1 MNPNEKI
8 NILVVQDGATSDQL
22 RQLLEHEG
30 YFILEAPTGEQA
42 LNLTSQYAID
52 LAIVESELPGMDGY
66 ALCRHLRQNS
76 ATHDVPLLMLSFKSE
91 ITDKVAGF
99 EAGIDD
105 YLGKPFQAP
114 ELVHRVRV
122 LLARR
127 GKRARPDTFGPK
139 RGKAIALFGTKGG
152 VGRTTIGV
160 NLAVALQ
167 RRTQGKTILFD
178 ADFFFGD
185 IALHLNIPPAHT
197 IIDLIERIDQ
207 LDGEVLEQVL
217 VPHASGLCVLLS
229 PRNPEDVESISPSHL
244 ARLIDLMTTY
254 YDYVVVDCQ
263 AIYDERTLVLL
274 EKADAILLVIKPEV
288 GCVKN
293 MAVFSELAAKLG
305 LSFDKKVHI
314 VLNRAGSKSG
324 IGPKEIERIF
334 RRQIAF
340 QIASGGN
347 AVVVSVNRGVP
358 LMIEHPNHPFSL
370 QVQQVADYLIKTLPV
385 PVPSES

>member
-1 MNPNEKI
+1 MNPNERI
-8 NILVVQDGATSDQL
+8 NILVVQDGATSEQL
-22 RQLLEHEG
+22 HQLLEPEG
-30 YFILEAPTGEQA
+30 YFILDATTGEQA
-42 LNLTSQYAID
+42 IGLLGQYPID
-52 LAIVESELPGMDGY
+52 LAIVESELPGTDGY
-66 ALCRHLRQNS
+66 GLCRQLRQNP
-76 ATHDVPLLMLSFKSE
+76 ATRSIPILMLSFRSE
-91 ITDKVAGF
+91 IADKVAGF

-105 YLGKPFQAP
+105 YLTKPFQSP

-122 LLARR
+122 QLARQ
-127 GKRARPDTFGPK
+127 GKRVQTDTFGPK
-139 RGKAIALFGTKGG
+139 RGKTIALFGTKGG

-160 NLAVALQ
+160 NLAVALR
-167 RRTQGKTILFD
+167 RRTQAKTILFD

-197 IIDLIERIDQ
+197 IIDLIDRIDQ
-207 LDGEVLEQVL
+207 MDEEVLEQVL

-244 ARLIDLMTTY
+244 SRLLDLMAAC
-254 YDYVVVDCQ
+254 YDYIVIDCQ

-305 LSFDKKVHI
+305 LPFDKKIHI

-324 IGPKEIERIF
+324 IGSKEIERIF

-370 QVQQVADYLIKTLPV
+370 QVLQVADYLAKSLPIQA
-385 PVPSES
+385 PSS

>member
-1 MNPNEKI
+1 MNPSDRI
-8 NILVVQDGATSDQL
+8 NILIVQDSATAQQL
-22 RQLLEHEG
+22 QALLQQEG
-30 YFILEAPTGEQA
+30 YFVVEATTAAQA
-42 LNLTSQYAID
+42 LGMTAQYPID
-52 LAIVESELPGMDGY
+52 LAIVEAELPGTDGY
-66 ALCRHLRQNS
+66 TLCRQLRQNT
-76 ATHDVPLLMLSFKSE
+76 ATQDVPILMLSFKSE

-99 EAGIDD
+99 EAGVDD
-105 YLGKPFQAP
+105 YLTKPFQSP

-122 LLARR
+122 LLSRH
-127 GKRARPDTFGPK
+127 GKRTRVGTFGPK
-139 RGKAIALFGTKGG
+139 RGRVIALFGTKGG

-160 NLAVALQ
+160 NLAVALRQ
-167 RRTQGKTILFD
+167 RTQAKTVLFD

-185 IALHLNIPPAHT
+185 IALHLNIPPSHS
-197 IIDLIERIDQ
+197 IIDLIDRIDQ
-207 LDGEVLEQVL
+207 LDEEVLDQVL
-217 VPHASGLCVLLS
+217 IPHASGLCVLLS
-229 PRNPEDVESISPSHL
+229 PRNPEDVDSISPSHL
-244 ARLIDLMTTY
+244 ARLVDLMAAS
-254 YDYVVVDCQ
+254 YDYVVIDCQ

-274 EKADAILLVIKPEV
+274 EKSDAILLVIKPEV

-305 LSFDKKVHI
+305 LPFDKKIQI

-358 LMIEHPNHPFSL
+358 LVIEHPNHPFSL
-370 QVQQVADYLIKTLPV
+370 QVLQVADYLIKNTPV
-385 PVPSES
+385 QTRSD